1 MPQPAHPKAPRP
13 RPPLQPPTPSGD
25 ALPAYAELHCRSN
38 FSFLVG
44 ASHPEELVA
53 RAAQLGYT
61 AIAITDEC
69 SVAGVV
75 RAHEEARRQAEA
87 GHAIRLVIG
96 SEFML
101 EGEVRQAHD
110 APAHREPVEAS
121 TQAEPAEPH
130 PPHCRIVFLAHDREG
145 YGHLCEL
152 ITRARLRGEKGS
164 YRATTHDVDTG
175 ELAGMPHCS
184 ALLLPRRD
192 DPPATLLAQARWLRR
207 TFGDRAAIAVEL
219 LMHADDSL
227 LVERLDDV
235 AAQTGVPLVAA
246 GDVLMHLRSRK
257 AVQDTLTAIRLK
269 TPLADCGF
277 SLLRNAEQHLRSRLR
292 LAQLYR
298 PEWLAASVEI
308 ARRCTFSLAELR
320 YEYPA
325 ELVPEGHT
333 PISWLRE
340 LAARG
345 AREERYPRGVPPP
358 VLAQI
363 ERELQLIEELR
374 YEAFFLT
381 VHDAVRFARS
391 KGILCQGRGSA
402 ANSAV
407 CYCLGI
413 TEVDPTQTT
422 LLFERFISRERNE
435 PPDIDVDFEHER
447 REEVIQYIYAKYGI
461 GRCALAAA
469 LSTYRT
475 RGAVRDVGKA
485 LGLDDHAGGP
495 IDLVARSV
503 HWFDDP
509 ERLQRGLVEAGLDPA
524 SLVVRQW
531 MELVR
536 TLHGFPRHLSQHV
549 GGFVI
554 ARDRLSRLVPIENAA
569 MADRRVIQWDKDDL
583 ESLGLLKVDV
593 LALGMLSCIRRALAF
608 MALWH
613 GREWRLQDIPR
624 EDPATYDMICRA
636 DTVGVFQI
644 ESRAQMSMLPRLKP
658 RTLYDLVIEV
668 AIVRP
673 GPIQGGMVHPYLK
686 RREARAAGTLA
697 PSKYPALD
705 AALGRTLGVPIFQE
719 QVMQICSIAAGFTP
733 GEADQLRRA
742 MAAWRRDGHVHEFEQ
757 RIKDGMAARG
767 YDAEFADSIFR
778 QICGFG
784 EYGFPESHAYSFALL
799 AYVSAWLKCH
809 EPAIF
814 AAALLNSQPM
824 GFYAPSQLVQ
834 DARRHGVEVRP
845 VDVSASDWD
854 CSLEHPGAEHAGFVR
869 GEPVCAASG
878 SARRAAARAG
888 RHAGGAGYQ
897 TAGAGPRDVGAGLG
911 TVRAELVEAPAH
923 REPVEVSD
931 EWQRGIAAGASTSS
945 ARTESEENTAR
956 LARHQP
962 AVRLGLR
969 MVAGF
974 SQEAAER
981 LMQARRV
988 RAFTDVD
995 DLARRARLDA
1005 RELQLLAQA
1014 DALRSL
1020 AGHRRRQLWAAAGQE
1035 LPRALLADAAPRETD
1050 AEQPLLAEAPEGE
1063 AIALD
1068 YAATGLSLRRHPLA
1082 LLRPRLARR
1091 GWKSAEELK
1100 AVRDGARVWACG
1112 IVTMRQQPETA
1123 KGVIFVTLEDET
1135 GSVNVIV
1142 WRHVRERQ
1150 RTELLRSRLL
1160 AVAGHWQ
1167 VSPEGVMHLVARRLL
1182 DASAWLGRVATSS
1195 RDFR

>member
-13 RPPLQPPTPSGD
+13 RPALAPLLTADNP
-25 ALPAYAELHCRSN
+25 LPAYAELHCRSN
-38 FSFLVG
+38 FSFLTG
-44 ASHPEELVA
+44 ASHPQELVA

-75 RAHEEARRQAEA
+75 RAHEEAKRQAEA
-87 GHAIRLVIG
+87 GSTIGLIIG
-96 SEFML
+96 SEFAL
-101 EGEVRQAHD
+101 EGS
-110 APAHREPVEAS
+110 PGEPG
-121 TQAEPAEPH
+121 
-130 PPHCRIVFLAHDREG
+130 CRLVLLAHNREG
-145 YGHLCEL
+145 YANLCDL
-152 ITRARLRGEKGS
+152 ITRARLRSEKGAYQAS
-164 YRATTHDVDTG
+164 TDDV
-175 ELAGMPHCS
+175 AGGLPDCT
-184 ALLLPRRD
+184 ALLIPRRD
-192 DPPATLLAQARWLRR
+192 DTAETLLAQAQWLAR
-207 TFGDRAAIAVEL
+207 TFGARAAIAVEL
-219 LMHADDSL
+219 LMHADDSVR
-227 LVERLDDV
+227 VEHL
-235 AAQTGVPLVAA
+235 APIAEQTGVPLVAA
-246 GDVLMHLRSRK
+246 GDVLMHQRSRK

-269 TPLADCGF
+269 TPLADCGYA
-277 SLLRNAEQHLRSRLR
+277 LLRNAEQHLRSRLR

-298 PEWLAASVEI
+298 PAWLQASVDI
-308 ARRCTFSLAELR
+308 AARCRFSLDELR

-325 ELVPEGHT
+325 ELVPPGHT
-333 PISWLRE
+333 PISWLRVLTE
-340 LAARG
+340 RG
-345 AREERYPRGVPPP
+345 AREERYPNGVPAS
-358 VLAQI
+358 VQAQI
-363 ERELQLIEELR
+363 ERELKLVEELR

-381 VHDAVRFARS
+381 VHDVVRFARGQ
-391 KGILCQGRGSA
+391 GILCQGRGSA

-447 REEVIQYIYAKYGI
+447 REEVIQYIYGRYGI

-475 RGAVRDVGKA
+475 RGAVRDVGKV
-485 LGLDDHAGGP
+485 LGLDEGP
-495 IDLVARSV
+495 IDAVARSV
-503 HWFDDP
+503 HWFDSS
-509 ERLQRGLVEAGLDPA
+509 ERLQRGLVEAGLDPQ
-524 SLVVRQW
+524 SMVVQQW
-531 MELVR
+531 MALVT

-554 ARDRLSRLVPIENAA
+554 ARDQLSRLVPIENAA

-608 MALWH
+608 MTLWH
-613 GREWRLQDIPR
+613 DRPWRMQDIPR
-624 EDPATYDMICRA
+624 EDKTTYDMVCQA
-636 DTVGVFQI
+636 DTVGTFQI

-658 RTLYDLVIEV
+658 RRLYDLVIEV

-686 RREARAAGTLA
+686 RREAQAAGKLE

-742 MAAWRRDGHVHEFEQ
+742 MAAWRRDGHVDKFET
-757 RIKDGMAARG
+757 RIKDGMQARG
-767 YDAEFADSIFR
+767 YDAEFADAIFK

-814 AAALLNSQPM
+814 VAALLNSQPM

-834 DARRHGVEVRP
+834 DAKRHGVEVRA

-854 CSLEHPGAEHAGFVR
+854 CSLER
-869 GEPVCAASG
+869 RSDG
-878 SARRAAARAG
+878 SA
-888 RHAGGAGYQ
+888 
-897 TAGAGPRDVGAGLG
+897 
-911 TVRAELVEAPAH
+911 
-923 REPVEVSD
+923 
-931 EWQRGIAAGASTSS
+931 
-945 ARTESEENTAR
+945 
-956 LARHQP
+956 QP
-962 AVRLGLR
+962 AIRLGLR
-969 MVAGF
+969 MVSGF
-974 SQEAAER
+974 AQASAER
-981 LMQARRV
+981 ITQARRIS
-988 RAFTDVD
+988 AFANVD
-995 DLARRARLDA
+995 DLARRAQLDG
-1005 RELQLLAQA
+1005 RDLQTLAHA
-1014 DALRSL
+1014 DALQSL
-1020 AGHRRRQLWAAAGQE
+1020 AGHRRRQLWSAAGQGRPE
-1035 LPRALLADAAPRETD
+1035 KSLLADAPIIEPAN
-1050 AEQPLLAEAPEGE
+1050 EQPDLFEAPEGE

-1068 YAATGLSLRRHPLA
+1068 YQATGLTLRRHPLA
-1082 LLRPRLARR
+1082 LLRSKLAQR
-1091 GWKSAEELK
+1091 GWKSSAQLAQLK
-1100 AVRDGARVWACG
+1100 DGASAWACG

-1150 RTELLRSRLL
+1150 RPALLRSRLL
-1160 AVAGHWQ
+1160 AVAGQWQ
-1167 VSPEGVMHLVARRLL
+1167 SKDGTTHLIARRLV
-1182 DASAWLGRVATSS
+1182 DMTPWLGAVATSS
-1195 RDFR
+1195 RDFH